1 MNSKKDEVLFSRL
14 EDLKRC
20 AIRGNLGVSA
30 FFTPREAFAAEEYLK
45 RSGAPHLFF
54 GGYEYAERVRCY
66 LLPEFIDSVEKATE
80 ICEYGYS
87 LGIDSLFIKGSGF
100 ESISHRAIMGSVLS
114 LGIERDAIG
123 DIVILDDHNA
133 IFFCDSK
140 ISDFLITNID
150 RIGRDKVSVKR
161 IAVADMEL
169 PQRQFLQISDTVASA
184 RLDCIVS
191 ALCSLSR
198 ERAKERIEDMLV
210 ELNYE
215 IESRPDKEVVTPAI
229 LSVRGVGKFKI
240 LSVSDKTK
248 KGRYRLIAEKYL

>member
-1 MNSKKDEVLFSRL
+1 MFSRL

-30 FFTPREAFAAEEYLK
+30 FFTPREAFVAEEYLK
-45 RSGAPHLFF
+45 RSGAAYLFF
-54 GGYEYAERVRCY
+54 GGCEDAERKRCY
-66 LLPEFIDSVEKATE
+66 LLPEFIDVVKGATE
-80 ICEYGYS
+80 LCEYGYS
-87 LGIDSLFIKGSGF
+87 LGIDALLIKGSGF
-100 ESISHRAIMGSVLS
+100 ESISHRAIMGSVLA

-123 DIVILDDHNA
+123 DIVLLDDCNA

-140 ISDFLITNID
+140 ISDFLVENLD
-150 RIGRDKVSVKR
+150 RVGRDKVSLRR
-161 IAVADMEL
+161 IELDESSL

-215 IESRPDKEVVTPAI
+215 VESRPDKEVVTPAI